1 MLQPQTFL
9 QQFYKLL
16 QTVEVPN
23 SYWFLFEPTI
33 YIIIYLPIT
42 IYHISNL

>member
-1 MLQPQTFL
+1 MSNATAANFL
-9 QQFYKLL
+9 TTVL